1 MKNRV
6 QFYNG
11 DKKVIEFFENLG
23 YNWMHFIKVSGAI
36 SEPEFYLKIGEGTPL
51 FFGDMIM
58 EERKVLDKMTIE
70 ERAKSWEEHKKN
82 KGVLNNLIELK
93 YGDYIVY
100 NEKLKQ
106 FEKE

>member
-23 YNWMHFIKVSGAI
+23 YNWMHFIKVGGAL
-36 SEPEFYLKIGEGTPL
+36 SEPEFYLHQTGTPL

-58 EERKVLDKMTIE
+58 EARKVLDKMTTE
-70 ERAKSWEEHKKN
+70 ERAEARKKY
-82 KGVLNNLIELK
+82 KGVLNNLIELN

-100 NEKLKQ
+100 NEELKQ
-106 FEKE
+106 FEIEKK